1 MTIQN
6 IIDFYFSQY
15 KTLVIKVEMFNGIK
29 GKYNTYT
36 KEEFFKF
43 IDGWNDEKV
52 ITTNFATHHINY
64 ATGDCTEKEI
74 PTLYICYKSNDIK

>member
-15 KTLVIKVEMFNGIK
+15 KTLVVKVEMFNGVK

-36 KEEFFKF
+36 KEEFLRF
-43 IDGWNDEKV
+43 INGWNDEKV
-52 ITTNFATHHINY
+52 ITANFTTHYTNY
-64 ATGDCTEKEI
+64 AIGDCTEREI
-74 PTLYICYKSNDIK
+74 PILYILL

>member
-15 KTLVIKVEMFNGIK
+15 KTLVIKVEMFNSIK

-36 KEEFFKF
+36 KEEFLKF
-43 IDGWNDEKV
+43 VDGWNNEKV
-52 ITTNFATHHINY
+52 ITINFTTHYTNY
-64 ATGDCTEKEI
+64 ARGNCTKRETPI
-74 PTLYICYKSNDIK
+74 LYICYKSNDIK